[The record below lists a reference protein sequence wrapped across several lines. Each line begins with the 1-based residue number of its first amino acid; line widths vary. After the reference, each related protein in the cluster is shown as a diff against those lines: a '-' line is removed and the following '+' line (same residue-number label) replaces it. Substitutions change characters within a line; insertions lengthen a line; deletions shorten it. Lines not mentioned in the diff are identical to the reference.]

1 MAAAPK
7 EATETTTFLVSIDL
21 AGSEMERP
29 FMRGFA
35 LATTVEEAKAQAE
48 RDLEEGEVV
57 REVVPFQP
65 ILDAILAKIE
75 AGVPHYVSFKHE
87 SGSEGP
93 VVIIDR
99 DAQAADESGPFVP
112 FGSEPTYYTVL
123 PWMHKREAKRL
134 AKYLGADYG
143 ES

>member
-1 MAAAPK
+1 MAAELP
-7 EATETTTFLVSIDL
+7 ETTTFLVSIDRK
-21 AGSEMERP
+21 GSEMERP
-29 FMRGFA
+29 FMRFFREA
-35 LATTVEEAKAQAE
+35 RTADEAKRLAE
-48 RDLEEGEVV
+48 RDLDEGEVV
-57 REVVPFQP
+57 REAVPFQP
-65 ILDAILAKIE
+65 ILDAVLAKIAE
-75 AGVPHYVSFKHE
+75 GVPHYVSFKHE

-99 DAQAADESGPFVP
+99 DAQAADKTGPFVP
-112 FGSEPTYYTVL
+112 FGSETPYHIVL